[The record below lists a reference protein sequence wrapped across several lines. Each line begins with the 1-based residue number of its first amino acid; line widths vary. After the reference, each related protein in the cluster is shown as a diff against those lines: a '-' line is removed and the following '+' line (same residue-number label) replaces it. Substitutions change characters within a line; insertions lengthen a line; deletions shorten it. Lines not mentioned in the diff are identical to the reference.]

1 VTGSDNSDTMRF
13 MSKGVLA
20 LLGSGETAPG
30 MTKVHRQ
37 LLKRLAEVR
46 AVNLDTAYGFQENV
60 PQMTEKLLNYFET
73 SLHVAFAPLHL
84 TSYERSSELERTIFK
99 QQVRAATY
107 VFAGPGSPSYAMAQW
122 EPLGLVDDLN
132 EVLAAGGTLCF
143 SSAATATVGAFCPPI
158 YEIYKVGAAPYW
170 LKGLN
175 VVATF
180 GLNCVVI
187 PHYDN
192 QEGGNYDTSRCYLG
206 ERRLALMEKE
216 LPPGVATL
224 GVDEHTA
231 LLLDLESDTLQVLGK
246 SHGYWRLNGE
256 VRVLENGSAT
266 PLEELRTLEV
276 VDISVESSTPVEK
289 AIGEPS
295 DLAQTVLDGG
305 SGAVEALAQL
315 VQLSATGGAGFID
328 PTSLVEGV
336 LAARVNARAN
346 GQYGLADELRDAL
359 VQAGID
365 VQDTPQG
372 TSWSLRV
379 DN

>member
-1 VTGSDNSDTMRF
+1 
-13 MSKGVLA
+13 
-20 LLGSGETAPG
+20 

-37 LLKRLAEVR
+37 LLKRLDEVR

-60 PQMTEKLLNYFET
+60 PQMTEKLLDYFQT
-73 SLHVAFAPLHL
+73 SLHVTFAPLHL
-84 TSYERSSELERTIFK
+84 TSYARSSELERTIFK
-99 QQVRAATY
+99 QQVRAASY

-122 EPLGLVDDLN
+122 HPLGLVDDLN
-132 EVLAAGGTLCF
+132 EVLATGGTLCF
-143 SSAATATVGAFCPPI
+143 SSAATATVGAFCAPI

-170 LKGLN
+170 LEGLN
-175 VVATF
+175 VMATF

-216 LPPGVATL
+216 LAPGVATL

-231 LLLDLESDTLQVLGK
+231 LLLDLDSDTLRVLGK

-256 VRVLENGSAT
+256 VRVLENGSTT
-266 PLEELRTLEV
+266 PLEELRTLV
-276 VDISVESSTPVEK
+276 VDIPAEPSTPVEK
-289 AIGEPS
+289 SSGQPG

-305 SGAVEALAQL
+305 PEAVEALAQL
-315 VQLSATGGAGFID
+315 VQLSATGGEGFID
-328 PTSLVEGV
+328 PTSLVDGV
-336 LAARVNARAN
+336 LAARVTARAN
-346 GQYGLADELRDAL
+346 GQYELADELRDAL
-359 VQAGID
+359 VKAGID

-379 DN
+379 DD

>member
-1 VTGSDNSDTMRF
+1 MRF

-37 LLKRLAEVR
+37 LLKRLNEVR

-60 PQMTEKLLNYFET
+60 PQMTEKLLDYFQT

-158 YEIYKVGAAPYW
+158 YEIYKVGVAPYW
-170 LKGLN
+170 LEGLN
-175 VVATF
+175 VMATF

-216 LPPGVATL
+216 LAPGVATL

-246 SHGYWRLNGE
+246 SHGYWRLNGQ
-256 VRVLENGSAT
+256 VRVLENGSVT
-266 PLEELRTLEV
+266 PLEEFRTLEV
-276 VDISVESSTPVEK
+276 VHVPAEPSAVEIPGSQ
-289 AIGEPS
+289 PS
-295 DLAQTVLDGG
+295 DLAQTVLNGG
-305 SGAVEALAQL
+305 PAAVEALAQL
-315 VQLSATGGAGFID
+315 VQLSATGGEGFID

-336 LAARVNARAN
+336 LAARVNARTN
-346 GQYGLADELRDAL
+346 GQYELADELRDAL
-359 VQAGID
+359 VKAGID

-372 TSWSLRV
+372 TSWSLRD

>member
-1 VTGSDNSDTMRF
+1 
-13 MSKGVLA
+13 MSKGILA

-37 LLKRLAEVR
+37 LLERLDEVR

-60 PQMTEKLLNYFET
+60 PQMTEKLLGYFQT
-73 SLHVAFAPLHL
+73 SLHVAFEPLHF
-84 TSYERSSELERTIFK
+84 TSYEHASELERTLFK
-99 QQVRAATY
+99 QQVRAASY

-122 EPLGLVDDLN
+122 QPLGLIEDLN
-132 EVLAAGGTLCF
+132 QVLLGGGTLCF

-158 YEIYKVGAAPYW
+158 YEIYKVGVLPYW
-170 LKGLN
+170 LAGLN
-175 VVATF
+175 VLATF

-192 QEGGNYDTSRCYLG
+192 QEGANYDTSRCYLG

-231 LLLDLESDTLQVLGK
+231 LVIDLEADSIQVLGK

-266 PLEELRTLEV
+266 PLEELRTLEIV
-276 VDISVESSTPVEK
+276 QVPATPSNPKKE
-289 AIGEPS
+289 AGDLPS
-295 DLAQTVLDGG
+295 DLAQAVLDGG
-305 SGAVEALAQL
+305 PGAVEALAQL
-315 VQLSATGGAGFID
+315 VQLSATGGEGFID

-336 LAARVNARAN
+336 LAARVNARSS
-346 GQYGLADELRDAL
+346 GQYELADELRDAL
-359 VQAGID
+359 IKAGID

-372 TSWSLRV
+372 TNWSLRV

>member
-1 VTGSDNSDTMRF
+1 

-37 LLKRLAEVR
+37 LLKRLPEVR

-60 PQMTEKLLNYFET
+60 PQMTEKLLDYFQT
-73 SLHVAFAPLHL
+73 SLHVAFAPLHF
-84 TSYERSSELERTIFK
+84 TSYDRSSELERTIFK

-107 VFAGPGSPSYAMAQW
+107 VFAGPGSPSYAMTQW
-122 EPLGLVDDLN
+122 QPLGLVDDLN

-158 YEIYKVGAAPYW
+158 YEIYKVGSAPYW
-170 LKGLN
+170 LEGLN
-175 VVATF
+175 VMATF

-192 QEGGNYDTSRCYLG
+192 QEGRDYDTSRCYLG

-216 LPPGVATL
+216 LTPGVATL

-231 LLLDLESDTLQVLGK
+231 LLLDLDSDTLRVLGK

-256 VRVLENGSAT
+256 VRVLENGSST
-266 PLEELRTLEV
+266 PLEELRTFEV
-276 VDISVESSTPVEK
+276 AHVLTEPSPRVEK
-289 AIGEPS
+289 ASGQPS

-305 SGAVEALAQL
+305 PGAVEALAEL
-315 VQLSATGGAGFID
+315 VQLSATGGEGFID

-336 LAARVNARAN
+336 LAARVNARASS
-346 GQYGLADELRDAL
+346 QYELADELRDAL
-359 VQAGID
+359 VKAGID

-372 TSWSLRV
+372 TSWSLRA

>member
-1 VTGSDNSDTMRF
+1 MRF
-13 MSKGVLA
+13 MSTGVLA

-37 LLKRLAEVR
+37 LLKRLPEVR

-60 PQMTEKLLNYFET
+60 PQMTEKLLDYFQT

-84 TSYERSSELERTIFK
+84 TSYEGSSELERTIFK
-99 QQVRAATY
+99 QQVRAASY

-122 EPLGLVDDLN
+122 QPLGLVDDLN

-158 YEIYKVGAAPYW
+158 YEIYKVGTAPYW
-170 LKGLN
+170 LEGLN
-175 VVATF
+175 VIATF
-180 GLNCVVI
+180 GLHCVVI

-216 LPPGVATL
+216 LPSGVATL

-231 LLLDLESDTLQVLGK
+231 LVLDLESDTLRVLGK
-246 SHGYWRLNGE
+246 SHGYWRFGGE
-256 VRVLENGSAT
+256 VRVLENGSVTA
-266 PLEELRTLEV
+266 LEELRTLDV
-276 VDISVESSTPVEK
+276 ALAPTAPSAPVPN
-289 AIGEPS
+289 ASDQPS
-295 DLAQTVLDGG
+295 DLAHTVLDGG
-305 SGAVEALAQL
+305 PGAVEALAQL

-346 GQYGLADELRDAL
+346 GQYELADELRDAL
-359 VQAGID
+359 VKAGID

-372 TSWSLRV
+372 TSWSLR
-379 DN
+379 DDS

>member
-1 VTGSDNSDTMRF
+1 MRF

-37 LLKRLAEVR
+37 LLKRLSEVR

-60 PQMTEKLLNYFET
+60 PQMTEKLLNYFQT
-73 SLHVAFAPLHL
+73 SLHVSFAPLHL
-84 TSYERSSELERTIFK
+84 TSFERSSELERTIFK
-99 QQVRAATY
+99 QQVRGATY

-122 EPLGLVDDLN
+122 TPLGFIDDLN
-132 EVLAAGGTLCF
+132 EVLLGGGTLCF
-143 SSAATATVGAFCPPI
+143 SSAAAATVGAFCPPI
-158 YEIYKVGAAPYW
+158 YEIYKVGAATYW
-170 LKGLN
+170 LEGLN
-175 VVATF
+175 VMAAI

-216 LPPGVATL
+216 LPPGMATL

-231 LLLDLESDTLQVLGK
+231 LIIDLESDSIQVLGK
-246 SHGYWRLNGE
+246 SHGYWRLNGD
-256 VRVLENGSAT
+256 VRVLENGSLT
-266 PLEELRTLEV
+266 PLDELRTLEA
-276 VDISVESSTPVEK
+276 VDDTKPTVASEVTK
-289 AIGEPS
+289 ASQPS

-305 SGAVEALAQL
+305 AGAVEALAQL
-315 VQLSATGGAGFID
+315 VQLSATGGEGFID
-328 PTSLVEGV
+328 PTPLVEGI
-336 LAARVNARAN
+336 LAARVSARSASH
-346 GQYGLADELRDAL
+346 YELADQLRDVL
-359 VQAGID
+359 IKAGVD

-372 TSWSLRV
+372 TTWSLRA
-379 DN
+379 NR

>member
-1 VTGSDNSDTMRF
+1 

-37 LLKRLAEVR
+37 LLKRLDEVR

-60 PQMTEKLLNYFET
+60 PQMTEKLLNYFQT
-73 SLHVAFAPLHL
+73 SLHVAFEPLHF
-84 TSYERSSELERTIFK
+84 TSYEHASELERTLFK
-99 QQVRAATY
+99 QQVRAASY

-122 EPLGLVDDLN
+122 QPLGLIEDLN
-132 EVLAAGGTLCF
+132 QVLLGGGTLCF
-143 SSAATATVGAFCPPI
+143 SSAAAATVGAFCPPI
-158 YEIYKVGAAPYW
+158 YEIYKVGVLPHW
-170 LKGLN
+170 LAGLN
-175 VVATF
+175 VMATL

-192 QEGGNYDTSRCYLG
+192 QEGANYDTSRCYLG

-231 LLLDLESDTLQVLGK
+231 LVIDLEADTIAVLGK

-256 VRVLENGSAT
+256 VRVLENGSRT
-266 PLEELRTLEV
+266 PLGELRTMEV
-276 VDISVESSTPVEK
+276 IEDSTTPGAPVI
-289 AIGEPS
+289 AAGAQPH
-295 DLAQTVLDGG
+295 DLAQIVLDGG
-305 SGAVEALAQL
+305 PNAVEALAQL
-315 VQLSATGGAGFID
+315 VQLSATGGEGFID
-328 PTSLVEGV
+328 PTALVDGV
-336 LAARVNARAN
+336 LAARVAARTS
-346 GQYGLADELRDAL
+346 GQYEVADELRDAL
-359 VQAGID
+359 VKAGID

-372 TSWSLRV
+372 TTWSLRV
-379 DN
+379 DD